1 LYQDKKVG
9 GKKIY
14 AAREWIAVSSSPAF
28 QHPLFTT
35 PSCPAGNPSPLHG
48 KGTGVRYSSILK
60 KTHLYRFQGAK
71 LFFTTCHQAEKS
83 FLTANYFRLIM
94 EYLKIIFG

>member
-48 KGTGVRYSSILK
+48 KGTGVRLNEGVGNALK
-60 KTHLYRFQGAK
+60 HEANRV
-71 LFFTTCHQAEKS
+71 KS
-83 FLTANYFRLIM
+83 DF
-94 EYLKIIFG
+94 